1 MRTLPW
7 TPPFVLHGHPSGRV
21 CLLQTCPKVEAPEPP
36 GCWRG
41 SSNGACRAY
50 RGSAAYL
57 RIRGDDRNGRVK
69 DPILGGLLAVGL
81 EEPGD
86 LDIRHLEGDALE
98 GDEDFGLSW
107 SKGVEGEVVEV
118 T

>member
-36 GCWRG
+36 GSWRG

-69 DPILGGLLAVGL
+69 DPILGGLVAVRL

-86 LDIRHLEGDALE
+86 LDIRNLEGDPLE
-98 GDEDFGLSW
+98 RYESA
-107 SKGVEGEVVEV
+107 
-118 T
+118 